1 MMYGFGG
8 RILTLDLTSGQ
19 SRIEEFG
26 KDFARAFLGGNGFA
40 VRLLYERLGPGV
52 EPLGPENAVV
62 FAVGPITD
70 TTVVGNSRCCL
81 GTKSPLTGLFFDST
95 FGGQFPCTFKR
106 TGFDALVLTGKAA
119 RPVYLLDAMA
129 DTLPPDLWLTRLE
142 ERGPSLRIAG
152 TTYSSVALSDFM
164 ANLKASGRFKD
175 VDLVD
180 AKQDLSKSPRT
191 ITFEVTCRFEI

>member
-1 MMYGFGG
+1 MIKVNLAPPTTKRPRRAAASGPELNLGLLFGG
-8 RILTLDLTSGQ
+8 IL
-19 SRIEEFG
+19 
-26 KDFARAFLGGNGFA
+26 A
-40 VRLLYERLGPGV
+40 
-52 EPLGPENAVV
+52 
-62 FAVGPITD
+62 
-70 TTVVGNSRCCL
+70 
-81 GTKSPLTGLFFDST
+81 
-95 FGGQFPCTFKR
+95 
-106 TGFDALVLTGKAA
+106 ALVLIIGGWWLAMSLEQRRLNAIETVARNQA